1 MRVAA
6 NLAINFE
13 IVQHETVTVLGKP
26 TMKIKDSYDEP
37 ETDARV
43 KNEINI
49 ALYAADAREGVIQ
62 RLGEELS
69 FLQAN

>member
-26 TMKIKDSYDEP
+26 TMKIKDS
-37 ETDARV
+37 
-43 KNEINI
+43 
-49 ALYAADAREGVIQ
+49 
-62 RLGEELS
+62 
-69 FLQAN
+69 